1 MLCGLTA
8 CVTGGGAGVDNVRE
22 QEKLEARK
30 MLENATESPPSSAR
44 FVGARSV
51 FTTPYFLTKV
61 SYRPLSLLAL
71 PRGLAY
77 LSFACV

>member
-1 MLCGLTA
+1 MYY
-8 CVTGGGAGVDNVRE
+8 
-22 QEKLEARK
+22 
-30 MLENATESPPSSAR
+30 TETFRITSPPGLKYGNHSRKQPANLWPWPPPGTR
-44 FVGARSV
+44 CVGVRRI